1 MSLIM
6 DGLTAAVSV
15 IAVIDIS
22 AKVAILC
29 FQYSAAVKDAKE
41 DIERLQ
47 KKVVDITHVLEELKQ
62 LLGQPNEIRL
72 SATNK
77 LVDSLKE
84 CLRQLQELETK
95 LKPGKTR
102 KALSRYGG
110 RALKWPFKSKEV
122 EKIVANLEKYQQ
134 TFSWSLQVDQT

>member
-1 MSLIM
+1 M
-6 DGLTAAVSV
+6 DGLTAAASI

-22 AKVAILC
+22 AKVANLC
-29 FQYSAAVKDAKE
+29 FRYSAAVKDAKE

-62 LLGQPNEIRL
+62 LLGQPNETRL

-110 RALKWPFKSKEV
+110 RALK
-122 EKIVANLEKYQQ
+122 
-134 TFSWSLQVDQT
+134 